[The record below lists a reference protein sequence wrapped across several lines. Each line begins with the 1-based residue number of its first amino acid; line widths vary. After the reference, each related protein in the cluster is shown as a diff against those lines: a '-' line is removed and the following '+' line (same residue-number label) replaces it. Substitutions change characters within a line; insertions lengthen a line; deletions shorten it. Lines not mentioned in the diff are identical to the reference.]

1 MVEPTREG
9 NRSGGA
15 KRIADHPSYA
25 EAEPFTLERAEAFCW
40 SSQTM
45 SSFRFIKLIHKLIVE
60 RDAAIERV
68 RELEDEPE

>member
-1 MVEPTREG
+1 
-9 NRSGGA
+9 
-15 KRIADHPSYA
+15 
-25 EAEPFTLERAEAFCW
+25 
-40 SSQTM
+40 M